1 MMGLVVSCEHAGWAL
16 PPGVDLGVAPEV
28 LRGQA
33 SWDLGALEV
42 AARLGAALDRPVHA
56 GTYSRMWVDL
66 NRAPDHPDV
75 IPRVSYGAPVPGNA
89 DLTPAQRAA
98 RLDRDHAP
106 YWAAVTAEV
115 DGLLA
120 TRGACLHLSS
130 HSFDPDLDPAN
141 RQFDLGV
148 LYDPDHAFEA
158 ALAEVLLAGLAAAG
172 FAVRANQPYGGVG
185 PALCTSLRAGPGSPL
200 RRHRARDQ
208 LRGGAGRR
216 RHRPGGGRPGAAGRR
231 GPDPPLIVTGARERH
246 QASSDSSMSARSPR
260 SMICRDAAIAGRISW
275 AKNRAAARLPA

>member
-16 PPGVDLGVAPEV
+16 PPGVDLGVAPDV

-185 PALCTSLRAGPGSPL
+185 PALCTSLRAG
-200 RRHRARDQ
+200 RRDRRYAGIELETSYAVARAD
-208 LRGGAGRR
+208 GG
-216 RHRPGGGRPGAAGRR
+216 
-231 GPDPPLIVTGARERH
+231 TARV
-246 QASSDSSMSARSPR
+246 
-260 SMICRDAAIAGRISW
+260 
-275 AKNRAAARLPA
+275 AAALAPLVAAALTRR